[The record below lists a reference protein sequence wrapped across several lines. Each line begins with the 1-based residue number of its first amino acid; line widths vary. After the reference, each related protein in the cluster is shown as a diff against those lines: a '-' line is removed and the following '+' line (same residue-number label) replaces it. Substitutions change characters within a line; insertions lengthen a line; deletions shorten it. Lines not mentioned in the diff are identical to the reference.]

1 MANGTSESK
10 TGGSHIP
17 NALSGFRLLAAPV
30 MLYLAWIGKP
40 FSFLVLL
47 AISLSTDAVD
57 GYLARRLS
65 WQSELGA
72 KLDSWGD
79 FATYVTVPLGAWW
92 LWPDVLRREAIFV
105 WIAIAAYIVPL
116 VVGFAKFRRLTSY
129 HTWAAKVS
137 AVVMGISALLLFLT
151 DIAWPFRVAAVFQAL
166 EALEEIAITF
176 TLPKRQSNIPS
187 FWHARREITA
197 APAGGEGIEKR
208 INQIMARWKNV
219 SSKKMF
225 GGICCLLNGNMVC
238 GVYREFLILRLGE
251 KEAAAALEKAHV
263 KPFDITGKPMK
274 GWVMV
279 SEEGI
284 AREADLKSWLQKAK
298 KFVNTLPAK

>member
-17 NALSGFRLLAAPV
+17 NFLSGFRLLAAPL
-30 MLYLAWIGKP
+30 MLWLAWVDTPTG
-40 FSFLVLL
+40 FVVLL

-72 KLDSWGD
+72 RLDSWGD
-79 FATYVTVPLGAWW
+79 FATYVTVPLGAWL

-176 TLPKRQSNIPS
+176 TIPKRLSNIPS
-187 FWHARREITA
+187 FWHARRELTV
-197 APAGGEGIEKR
+197 PTVGGEGAER
-208 INQIMARWKNV
+208 Q
-219 SSKKMF
+219 
-225 GGICCLLNGNMVC
+225 
-238 GVYREFLILRLGE
+238 
-251 KEAAAALEKAHV
+251 
-263 KPFDITGKPMK
+263 
-274 GWVMV
+274 
-279 SEEGI
+279 EEN
-284 AREADLKSWLQKAK
+284 E
-298 KFVNTLPAK
+298 